1 MKTTIDIPEP
11 LYKEAKIRAV
21 ERGQTLREVVV
32 AALERDLREATTRE
46 AAGPYFARRQL
57 RPGFSQLLGSGA
69 LAPKPGQKTVD
80 AILDEIREDRQA

>member
-32 AALERDLREATTRE
+32 AALERDLREETTDE
-46 AAGPYFARRQL
+46 PAGAYFARRQL
-57 RPGFSQLLGSGA
+57 RPGFKKLMDSGA
-69 LAPKPGQKTVD
+69 LAPKPGQKSAD
-80 AILDEIREDRQA
+80 ALLEEIREDRQT